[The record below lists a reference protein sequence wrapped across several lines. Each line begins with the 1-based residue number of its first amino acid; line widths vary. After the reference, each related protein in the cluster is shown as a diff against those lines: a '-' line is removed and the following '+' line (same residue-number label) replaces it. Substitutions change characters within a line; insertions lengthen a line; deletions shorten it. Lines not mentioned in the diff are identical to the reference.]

1 MAAGGAA
8 DHRRT
13 GRRCRRRSRRRRNS
27 GSFGGLHTPRWHGC
41 HRWRRRRLRRNE
53 SRSHAGPDASHAPDG
68 HFRRQPRDVRG
79 SESVR
84 HRREDSADDRPGLR
98 LRSGA
103 RGLRVPGIGQP
114 LRQGRNQGRRLSAIQ
129 GGRTMSRLE
138 GKVALV
144 TGASKGIGA
153 GIAKG
158 LAAAG
163 ASVAVNYASDRGGA
177 EAVAAA
183 ITASGGRAIVVP
195 GDVSRSADVARLFV
209 ETKAAYGALD
219 VLVNNAAVYQFGPL
233 EAMTEEEFH
242 REFNTNV
249 LGPLLM
255 IREAVKYFGPRGGSI
270 INIGSM
276 ASQLTPP
283 NFSIYSATKSALDAI
298 TRVLAKELGPRQIR
312 VNSINPGATATEGA
326 RAAGVIGVGSDYEK
340 QILAM
345 TPLGRIGQP
354 SDIAPIAVFLAS
366 DESAWLTGELI
377 SASGG
382 WR

>member
-1 MAAGGAA
+1 
-8 DHRRT
+8 
-13 GRRCRRRSRRRRNS
+13 
-27 GSFGGLHTPRWHGC
+27 
-41 HRWRRRRLRRNE
+41 
-53 SRSHAGPDASHAPDG
+53 
-68 HFRRQPRDVRG
+68 
-79 SESVR
+79 
-84 HRREDSADDRPGLR
+84 
-98 LRSGA
+98 
-103 RGLRVPGIGQP
+103 
-114 LRQGRNQGRRLSAIQ
+114 
-129 GGRTMSRLE
+129 MSRLE

-177 EAVAAA
+177 EAVVAA
-183 ITASGGRAIVVP
+183 ITASGGRAIAVP
-195 GDVSRSADVARLFV
+195 GDVSKSADVARLFV
-209 ETKAAYGALD
+209 ETKAAYGVLD
-219 VLVNNAAVYQFGPL
+219 VLVNNAGVYQSGPL

-255 IREAVKYFGPRGGSI
+255 IREAVKYFGPRGGSV
-270 INIGSM
+270 INIGSV
-276 ASQLTPP
+276 ASHLTPP
-283 NFSIYSATKSALDAI
+283 NFSIYAATKSALDAI

-326 RAAGVIGVGSDYEK
+326 RTAGVIGVGSDSEK
-340 QILAM
+340 QMIAM

-354 SDIAPIAVFLAS
+354 SDIAPTAVFLAS
-366 DESAWLTGELI
+366 DESGWLTGEI
-377 SASGG
+377 ICASGG

>member
-1 MAAGGAA
+1 
-8 DHRRT
+8 
-13 GRRCRRRSRRRRNS
+13 
-27 GSFGGLHTPRWHGC
+27 
-41 HRWRRRRLRRNE
+41 
-53 SRSHAGPDASHAPDG
+53 
-68 HFRRQPRDVRG
+68 
-79 SESVR
+79 
-84 HRREDSADDRPGLR
+84 
-98 LRSGA
+98 
-103 RGLRVPGIGQP
+103 
-114 LRQGRNQGRRLSAIQ
+114 
-129 GGRTMSRLE
+129 MSRLE

-177 EAVAAA
+177 EAVVAA
-183 ITASGGRAIVVP
+183 ITASGGRAIMVP
-195 GDVSRSADVARLFV
+195 GDVSKSADVARLFV

-219 VLVNNAAVYQFGPL
+219 VLVNNAAVYQSGPL

-255 IREAVKYFGPRGGSI
+255 IRETVKYFGPRGGSI

-326 RAAGVIGVGSDYEK
+326 RATGVIGVGSDFEK
-340 QILAM
+340 QTSAL

-354 SDIAPIAVFLAS
+354 SDIAPTAVFLAS
-366 DESAWLTGELI
+366 DESGWLTGEVI
-377 SASGG
+377 CASGG